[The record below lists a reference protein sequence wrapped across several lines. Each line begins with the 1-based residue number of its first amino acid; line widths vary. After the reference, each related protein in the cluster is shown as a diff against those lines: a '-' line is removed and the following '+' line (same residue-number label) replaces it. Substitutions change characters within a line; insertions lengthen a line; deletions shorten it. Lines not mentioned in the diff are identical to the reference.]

1 MSPLG
6 SVPQVSCLSG
16 SSDSEGIEATHRRA
30 SSHHSGRAAAGSG
43 YQQSEHVAVL
53 KALY

>member
-6 SVPQVSCLSG
+6 SVPHDSCLSG
-16 SSDSEGIEATHRRA
+16 SSDSEGIEATQKRA
-30 SSHHSGRAAAGSG
+30 ASHPSGRAGAGSG